1 MHLEDYHGERGD
13 EDDARRLD
21 QVDDFA
27 VDDGSLP
34 DLASMAM
41 TSMMGPDVAQPHCWT
56 TIGSQTDG
64 GFFSPLDPGADSRDY
79 LDWDQVPI
87 VFQYPA
93 QYPSAGSGSPGST
106 CSEATTPTWSSAAT
120 TADHGSD
127 DKSDCQ
133 KLPPVG
139 SAFSFSR
146 TFCNTIYPEY
156 GGAEDPQAGY
166 QDYQDCQED
175 VVSLL
180 MSIQNDV
187 AAQNYSGSSIADE
200 FDLSLIRGDPTS
212 LLNVV
217 DSSSS
222 ATCLGTSDDQ
232 QESFQNFNP
241 PYYAVGHLVSS
252 QQQQQPMI
260 SFADEVVGAT
270 ESFGNQVILP
280 RNEGLLLGNRRIA
293 GSKVAEKND
302 KTYVACIYATS
313 HVADCAKPVDDNF
326 SSAYQC
332 RWIDCGCAFAEQEGL
347 VRHIERRHV
356 ESSSANAH
364 GHGRRMQRDR
374 DKERDGKEAAD
385 GFLGA
390 ATAPTTSREDEFA
403 CLWQGCPRA
412 RPFNAR
418 YKLLI
423 HMRVH
428 TQEKPNKCPFAGCK
442 KAFSRLENLK
452 IHQRSHTGERPY
464 ACQHNGCSK
473 AFSNSSDRAKHQR
486 THYDRK
492 PYACQVS
499 GCGKRYTDP
508 SSLRKHLKNHTE
520 NPGSLSSL
528 LTSSDKVSMTIT
540 TTSATGNGLLNS
552 TVSHGQSR
560 DMCSFDVE
568 TNQPLYKPFK
578 SYVKEETLPRNT
590 CQPSKISVNFGSS
603 QQEYVPIESVRHLL
617 INDVAQSESTGYCAP
632 AEDDVPDFHE
642 LDADIERQF
651 HELSALNDAIFID
664 G

>member
-1 MHLEDYHGERGD
+1 MHLEDYRGERSE
-13 EDDARRLD
+13 EDHVVRRPVSGTSLD
-21 QVDDFA
+21 QDDDL
-27 VDDGSLP
+27 VDDGCLH
-34 DLASMAM
+34 DLAVTTAVTAM
-41 TSMMGPDVAQPHCWT
+41 GGVGVAQPHCWAT
-56 TIGSQTDG
+56 SQPDNGTLL
-64 GFFSPLDPGADSRDY
+64 SPLDPAADSRDY
-79 LDWDQVPI
+79 FDWDQVSA
-87 VFQYPA
+87 VFQYPC
-93 QYPSAGSGSPGST
+93 QYPVTGDGGGSPGST
-106 CSEATTPTWSSAAT
+106 CSEATTPTWSSAT
-120 TADHGSD
+120 DRGD
-127 DKSDCQ
+127 DKSDRQ
-133 KLPPVG
+133 KLPSVG

-146 TFCNTIYPEY
+146 TFCNAIYPEY
-156 GGAEDPQAGY
+156 SADATQGSYQDRH

-175 VVSLL
+175 MVSLL

-187 AAQNYSGSSIADE
+187 VAAQGHYGSASVQSFADE

-212 LLNVV
+212 LLNSV
-217 DSSSS
+217 DSPTSPTTTYF
-222 ATCLGTSDDQ
+222 ASDDPQ
-232 QESFQNFNP
+232 GSFQNFNP

-252 QQQQQPMI
+252 QQQQQQQQQQSTLSAI
-260 SFADEVVGAT
+260 SFTSDIVGAT

-280 RNEGLLLGNRRIA
+280 RNEGLLLGNRRVT
-293 GSKVAEKND
+293 GSKVAENEKNE
-302 KTYVACIYATS
+302 KSY
-313 HVADCAKPVDDNF
+313 DCAKPVDDNF
-326 SSAYQC
+326 ASTYQC

-356 ESSSANAH
+356 ESSSTNAH
-364 GHGRRMQRDR
+364 GHGRRVQRDR
-374 DKERDGKEAAD
+374 DKEGREA
-385 GFLGA
+385 GEGLL
-390 ATAPTTSREDEFA
+390 ATAPAGREDEFA

-464 ACQHNGCSK
+464 ACQYNGCSK

-520 NPGSLSSL
+520 NSTLSSL
-528 LTSSDKVSMTIT
+528 LSDKASTTI
-540 TTSATGNGLLNS
+540 ATANAARHGLNS
-552 TVSHGQSR
+552 TIRQGQ
-560 DMCSFDVE
+560 DACSFDMG
-568 TNQPLYKPFK
+568 TNHSSYKLSK
-578 SYVKEETLPRNT
+578 SCIKEEDTLPSNT
-590 CQPSKISVNFGSS
+590 NLVNFDNS

-617 INDVAQSESTGYCAP
+617 INDINNTQNENTGYCAP

-642 LDADIERQF
+642 LGVDIERQF
-651 HELSALNDAIFID
+651 HELSGLDDAIFID